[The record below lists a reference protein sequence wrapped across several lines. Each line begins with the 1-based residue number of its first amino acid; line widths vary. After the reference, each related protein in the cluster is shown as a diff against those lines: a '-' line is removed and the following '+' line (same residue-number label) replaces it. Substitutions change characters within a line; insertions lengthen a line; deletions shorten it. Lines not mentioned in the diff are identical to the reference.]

1 MIHPL
6 KKVLLMTTSVSVLF
20 FDVLAICCFF
30 GPTKSEISVLPTK
43 VTTTFETR
51 DFLVMCRTP
60 LHRMNWYIIFRTSN
74 ELERVHLFL
83 ASNEQTLNIKPNR
96 AFTRFTE
103 LIFELTQTSFFW
115 TSNKLKRVHLLVIEH
130 RTFAFK
136 RLNCQH
142 SSAHH

>member
-1 MIHPL
+1 
-6 KKVLLMTTSVSVLF
+6 MTTSVSVLF
-20 FDVLAICCFF
+20 FDGLAICCFF

-43 VTTTFETR
+43 VTYYFWNKGFSSDMSNNILLNIERTGTSFFEH
-51 DFLVMCRTP
+51 RT
-60 LHRMNWYIIFRTSN
+60 NSN